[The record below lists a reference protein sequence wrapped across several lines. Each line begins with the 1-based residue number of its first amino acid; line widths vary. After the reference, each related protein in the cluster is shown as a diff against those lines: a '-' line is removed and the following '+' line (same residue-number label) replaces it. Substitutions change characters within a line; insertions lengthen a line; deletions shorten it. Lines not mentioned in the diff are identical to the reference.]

1 MRRKSR
7 SPQPFREPFVAE
19 LPAGSPPLGGR
30 VAQPPPSPSGARLVR
45 FPCGHVDF
53 EAHLAASLRE
63 RKNAVWVCCPG
74 CNVIAV
80 TVAIIQK
87 R

>member
-1 MRRKSR
+1 MRRHVR
-7 SPQPFREPFVAE
+7 SPQPFRKPFVAE
-19 LPAGSPPLGGR
+19 LPAGSPPPGGR

-45 FPCGHVDF
+45 FPCGHVDS
-53 EAHLAASLRE
+53 EALFAARLRE
-63 RKNAVWVCCPG
+63 RKNALWVCCPC

-80 TVAIIQK
+80 TVAIIDM